1 MDNIEEIKYKY
12 LRGEADETERQQL
25 LQWVKESPLN
35 RSELFNEKDIWDA
48 SALLTNSKNYQVET
62 ELSKFNKA
70 ITEKKKIQFP
80 NWLRIAAMI
89 IFAIGIGW
97 MIRDQLNIQYN
108 DNQLSELKE
117 IVVPKGQMSQVF
129 LADGTRIWVNADSKV
144 TVPSVFSDH
153 ERSVTLEGEAFFEV
167 AKDKTRPF
175 HVKTENQL
183 IEVLGTSFNVRAYP
197 ENDHIHTTL
206 KEGKIKLNTSNDEI
220 ILAPGEQ
227 SEMDRLT
234 GKLSVKKVNT
244 NFYDSWKEGRY
255 EFENENLIEVFKLVE
270 RWYDIELI
278 YDASQFKN
286 MYFSGV
292 IRKNKPFSHF
302 LVLLDHSI
310 PIDYKQDGDKIIIKK
325 H

>member
-1 MDNIEEIKYKY
+1 MDYIEQIKNKY
-12 LRGEADETERQQL
+12 LGGEANETELQQL
-25 LQWVKESPLN
+25 LQWVNESPSN
-35 RSELFNEKDIWDA
+35 RSELFNEKDIWEA
-48 SALLTNSKNYQVET
+48 SALLTNSKHYQIET
-62 ELSKFNKA
+62 ELLRFNKT
-70 ITEKKKIQFP
+70 ITGKKKILIP
-80 NWLRIAAMI
+80 NWVRIAAMLI
-89 IFAIGIGW
+89 LAIGTGW
-97 MIRDQLNIQYN
+97 LIRDQLIIQFN
-108 DNQLSELKE
+108 NNELSELKE

-144 TVPSVFSDH
+144 TVPAVFSDH

-167 AKDKTRPF
+167 AKDKSRPF

-197 ENDHIHTTL
+197 GSDFIQTTL
-206 KEGKIKLNTSNDEI
+206 KEGKIKLNTPNDEI

-234 GKLSVKKVNT
+234 GKLNIKKVNT

-255 EFENENLIEVFKLVE
+255 EFENENLIEVFKLLE

-310 PIDYKQDGDKIIIKK
+310 PIDYKQDGDRIIIKK